1 MTATPSTGS
10 TFFGLDLTAIGSQL
24 MGMRRRLSKRLLLL
38 EFCASGLRFAEASLS
53 TDGVRFSHVGRIA
66 LPEEALERGVPS
78 DPAIMAGLIKQIC
91 QEKNIPAHRA
101 AVVLSPEVAYQ
112 RIVELP
118 SELTLDQARNYL
130 RDPVNAF
137 PLPFPLEQT
146 DFDITMIP
154 KRKSSTHQPYLLT
167 AIPQSLMERVIIF
180 LQLADLEIH
189 SLELGPFS
197 VLRCIADQLYSLPNT
212 DLHLLL
218 ELLPDCSQLSV
229 VSRGGPLKFERLSAI
244 RDFPEPELDDVQHF
258 EAIIAGVSAEA
269 LMVRD
274 DRYLP
279 ISELDLR
286 AVVRDVKGV
295 IRQLTAEYAGKISYS
310 MTLSGINS
318 AHPLLKELLQDA
330 LGIPVRCLNPVLVPG
345 VVGYSPDDL
354 LVQVGLARLMGLGLG
369 FLQRDQSF
377 GSQLLKADR
386 SSLVETVVPVALEAT
401 LDSTFKEVVSTQE
414 PLDVV
419 VSSVV
424 TELIED
430 IQQEL
435 RPNEEELVEVKPP
448 EKMQEDK
455 EEEWPSVISDVG
467 LQAAELNGNL
477 QVERL
482 LNDEDSAAIKMPEKI
497 PEDKKEVWPSITAIP
512 GLSVP
517 DSLLKSESRPPKD
530 LPSNDSNLDQYSND
544 SGLGELRFSDE

>member
-1 MTATPSTGS
+1 MTATPSVGN
-10 TFFGLDLTAIGSQL
+10 TFFGLDLSAIGSRL

-38 EFCASGLRFAEASLS
+38 EFCASGLRFADASLS
-53 TDGVRFSHVGRIA
+53 TDGVQFSHVGRIA

-118 SELTLDQARNYL
+118 SELSLDEARNYL

-146 DFDITMIP
+146 DFEITMIP
-154 KRKSSTHQPYLLT
+154 KRNSTTHQAYLLT
-167 AIPQSLMERVIIF
+167 AIPQLLVERVISF
-180 LQLADLEIH
+180 LQLADLELH

-197 VLRCIADQLYSLPNT
+197 VLRCIADQLYSLPST

-244 RDFPEPELDDVQHF
+244 RDFPEPELDYAQHV
-258 EAIIAGVSAEA
+258 EAITAGLSAEA
-269 LMVRD
+269 LTVKD

-295 IRQLTAEYAGKISYS
+295 IRQLTSEFVGKVSYS

-318 AHPLLKELLQDA
+318 AHPMLKELLQNA
-330 LGIPVRCLNPVLVPG
+330 LEIPVQCLNPVLVPG
-345 VVGYSPDDL
+345 VVGYRPDDL

-377 GSQLLKADR
+377 GSQLLESDR
-386 SSLVETVVPVALEAT
+386 SSLVETVAPVALEAT
-401 LDSTFKEVVSTQE
+401 LDPTSKEVVSTQK

-419 VSSVV
+419 VSDVV
-424 TELIED
+424 S
-430 IQQEL
+430 EL
-435 RPNEEELVEVKPP
+435 REDLQEESRFNKEELVEVQPP
-448 EKMQEDK
+448 EKMQEDQ
-455 EEEWPSVISDVG
+455 EEEWPSIALDVEPV
-467 LQAAELNGNL
+467 AAELSGDL

-482 LNDEDSAAIKMPEKI
+482 LNDEDSAAIKIPEMI

-512 GLSVP
+512 DLSVS
-517 DSLLKSESRPPKD
+517 DSLLKSESRPPKE
-530 LPSNDSNLDQYSND
+530 LPSNDSDLDQYSND